1 MLDRKLRKGQHEIV
15 GFVLIVL
22 LVSVIGVV
30 FLSIALNKGSAIE
43 PRSAEISNF
52 LSSMMYTTTDCA
64 INYVPQYRDMQ
75 DLIKECYKDSLGNK
89 RSCLDGRNVCRVLEE
104 NLINLIDKSMPVGE
118 EAVQKAYNFA
128 AFYSSR
134 QETIPDESI
143 INLNKGSFK
152 NCSSVAGS
160 GHSLPVSSLGGGTI
174 DVKLSICK
182 N

>member
-1 MLDRKLRKGQHEIV
+1 MLDRKLRKGQHEIA

-75 DLIKECYKDSLGNK
+75 DLIKECYKDSLG
-89 RSCLDGRNVCRVLEE
+89 E

>member
-89 RSCLDGRNVCRVLEE
+89 RSCLDGRNVCKVLEE
-104 NLINLIDKSMPVGE
+104 NLINLIDK
-118 EAVQKAYNFA
+118 
-128 AFYSSR
+128 
-134 QETIPDESI
+134 SI